1 MKSPLTASL
10 REQTPINKK
19 AIPYMTTNKIN
30 FTYMKRMLL
39 LTFLTFAL
47 TAQSQTAPAT
57 VTNPLTLKAAITYAL
72 ENKAD
77 AKKARLSVE
86 NSEYQIEEVR
96 SRALPQI
103 AANGSLAYN
112 PILQTNVLDGA
123 MFGQPG
129 QSIQVAF
136 GQKWTSGAG
145 VSLTQTI
152 FDQSVFTGLRAA
164 KSTREFYQINNQLTE
179 EQVIERVAN
188 NYYSVYVLR
197 ERLTLLD
204 SNYVNTTKVR
214 DIVKGQFDNGLAK
227 KIDLDR
233 IIVKM
238 SNIDTERQQ
247 IKNQIQLQ
255 ENALKFYMGMPIETK
270 IVIPQTEFEVTPQE
284 LTEVP
289 NTANRTEYLLLKK
302 QEELLEFQKTA
313 VKAAYYPTLSLVAGY
328 NYIGQGPEVPL
339 FAKPADGV
347 YWSDYSAIGLNL
359 KVPIFTGFGT
369 RAKVRQADV
378 DIRTLQEDIK
388 DTQLSLDLDYINA
401 KTQIENNI
409 ITIGNQKEN
418 MRLAGDILKNTKNN
432 YLQGLASLTDLL
444 DAENASL
451 EAQNNY
457 TRAVLAYKIAEI
469 TLIKSKGELK
479 TLLN

>member
-1 MKSPLTASL
+1 MKKTILILLCSIGITANA
-10 REQTPINKK
+10 QV
-19 AIPYMTTNKIN
+19 KI
-30 FTYMKRMLL
+30 
-39 LTFLTFAL
+39 
-47 TAQSQTAPAT
+47 
-57 VTNPLTLKAAITYAL
+57 LTLKDAITYAL
-72 ENKAD
+72 ENKAE
-77 AKKARLSVE
+77 ARKSRLEIE
-86 NSEYQIEEVR
+86 NSEYKIQEIR

-103 AANGSLAYN
+103 SANGSLTYN
-112 PILQTNVLDGA
+112 PILQTNVIDGA
-123 MFGQPG
+123 AFGAPG
-129 QSIQVAF
+129 TTIQASF

-145 VSLTQTI
+145 VSLSQAI

-188 NYYSVYVLR
+188 NYYSVYVQR

-204 SNYVNTTKVR
+204 SNYVNTAKVR
-214 DIVKGQFDNGLAK
+214 KIVQGQFDNGLAK
-227 KIDLDR
+227 KTDLDR

-247 IKNQIQLQ
+247 VKNQIELQ
-255 ENALKFYMGMPIETK
+255 ENALKFYMGMPIETLFE
-270 IVIPQTEFEVTPQE
+270 IPKTEFVIVPEA
-284 LTEVP
+284 LTEAP
-289 NTANRTEYLLLKK
+289 NTANRTEFLLLKK

-313 VKAAYYPTLSLVAGY
+313 IKAEYYPTLSLVAGY

-378 DIRTLQEDIK
+378 DIRSLQEDIK
-388 DTQLSLDLDYINA
+388 DTQLSLDLDYRNA
-401 KTQIENNI
+401 KAQIENNYVT
-409 ITIGNQKEN
+409 ITNQKEN
-418 MRLAGDILKNTKNN
+418 MKLAEEIEKNTKNN

-444 DAENASL
+444 DAQNASL

-457 TRAVLAYKIAEI
+457 TRAILNYKIAEVA
-469 TLIKSKGELK
+469 LIKSKGELK
-479 TLLN
+479 TLIK

>member
-1 MKSPLTASL
+1 MKRIILIFLCTIGLTA
-10 REQTPINKK
+10 N
-19 AIPYMTTNKIN
+19 
-30 FTYMKRMLL
+30 
-39 LTFLTFAL
+39 
-47 TAQSQTAPAT
+47 AQVKT
-57 VTNPLTLKAAITYAL
+57 LTLKDAIVYAL

-77 AKKARLSVE
+77 AKKAKLQVE
-86 NSEYQIEEVR
+86 NSEYKIQEVR

-103 AANGSLAYN
+103 SANGNLTHN
-112 PILQTNVLDGA
+112 PIIQTTVIDGA
-123 MFGQPG
+123 GFGQPG
-129 QSIQVAF
+129 TTIQAAF
-136 GQKWTSGAG
+136 GQKWTSNAG

-164 KSTREFYQINNQLTE
+164 RSTREFYQINDQLTE

-188 NYYSVYVLR
+188 NYYSVYVQR

-233 IIVKM
+233 IVVKM

-247 IKNQIQLQ
+247 IKNQITLQ
-255 ENALKFYMGMPIETK
+255 ENALKFYMGMPIET
-270 IVIPQTEFEVTPQE
+270 VIEIPKEEFEVVPAA

-289 NTANRTEYLLLKK
+289 NVENRTEYLLLKK
-302 QEELLEFQKTA
+302 QEELLVFNKKA
-313 VKAAYYPTLSLVAGY
+313 VEAGYYPTLSLTAGY
-328 NYIGQGPEVPL
+328 NYIGQGPQMPW
-339 FAKPADGV
+339 FAKPKDGV

-359 KVPIFTGFGT
+359 HVPIFTGFGT

-378 DIRTLQEDIK
+378 EIRSLQEDMK
-388 DTQLSLDLDYINA
+388 DTKLSLDLDYRNA
-401 KTQIENNI
+401 MADIDNNL
-409 ITIGNQKEN
+409 ITIQNQKEN
-418 MRLAGDILKNTKNN
+418 MQLATEILSNTKNN

-444 DAENASL
+444 DAENAQL

-457 TRAVLAYKIAEI
+457 TRAVLNYKIAEVA
-469 TLIKSKGELK
+469 LIKSKGELK
-479 TLLN
+479 TLIK

>member
-1 MKSPLTASL
+1 
-10 REQTPINKK
+10 
-19 AIPYMTTNKIN
+19 
-30 FTYMKRMLL
+30 MKRILL

-47 TAQSQTAPAT
+47 TAQSQEVSTRA
-57 VTNPLTLKAAITYAL
+57 TNPLTLKAAITYAL

-86 NSEYQIEEVR
+86 NSEYQIQEVR

-103 AANGSLAYN
+103 SANGSLTYN

-145 VSLTQTI
+145 VSLSQTI

-204 SNYVNTTKVR
+204 SNYVNTAKVR

-233 IIVKM
+233 IVVKM
-238 SNIDTERQQ
+238 SNIDTDRQQ

-255 ENALKFYMGMPIETK
+255 ENALKFFMGMPIETP
-270 IVIPQTEFEVTPQE
+270 IEIPKTEFEVTPQA
-284 LTEVP
+284 LTEAP
-289 NTANRTEYLLLKK
+289 NTENRTEYLLLKK

-378 DIRTLQEDIK
+378 EIRTLQEDIK
-388 DTQLSLDLDYINA
+388 DTQLSLDLDYRNA

-469 TLIKSKGELK
+469 SLIKSKGELK

>member
-1 MKSPLTASL
+1 
-10 REQTPINKK
+10 
-19 AIPYMTTNKIN
+19 
-30 FTYMKRMLL
+30 MKRILL

-47 TAQSQTAPAT
+47 TAQSQEVLTTAT
-57 VTNPLTLKAAITYAL
+57 KPLTLKTAITYAL

-77 AKKARLSVE
+77 AKKARLGVE

-103 AANGSLAYN
+103 SANGSLTYN

-129 QSIQVAF
+129 QSIEVAF

-145 VSLTQTI
+145 VSLSQTI

-164 KSTREFYQINNQLTE
+164 KTTREFYQINNQLTE

-188 NYYSVYVLR
+188 NYYSIYVQR

-204 SNYVNTTKVR
+204 SNYVNTSKVR

-247 IKNQIQLQ
+247 IINQIQLQ
-255 ENALKFYMGMPIETK
+255 ENALKFYMGMPIETP
-270 IVIPQTEFEVTPQE
+270 IEIPKTEFEVTPQV
-284 LTEVP
+284 LTEAP

-302 QEELLEFQKTA
+302 QEQLLEFQKTA
-313 VKAAYYPTLSLVAGY
+313 VKAEYYPTLSLVAGY
-328 NYIGQGPEVPL
+328 NYIGQGPEMPL

-359 KVPIFTGFGT
+359 KVPIFSGFGT
-369 RAKVRQADV
+369 RARVRQADV

-388 DTQLSLDLDYINA
+388 DTQLSLDLDYRNA

-418 MRLAGDILKNTKNN
+418 MRLAGEILKNTKNN